1 MRMRDQQR
9 RSLHTRHRGDVP
21 RANARALAAAVAVL
35 ALTAGAA
42 RADVTAS
49 YDGSLS
55 PKAGAAAIV
64 SGGLAQSGKD
74 VLGTWALSTDTLT
87 DVYSMVGKAKKT
99 KVKLRGT
106 SQTGTGAKLNVNARI
121 VGDALQGKA
130 KLKGPGLSLKG
141 GIVMTPRTDVE
152 PEPPESCDSQFF
164 DGQVMGHVLTICQSC
179 HIQGGTAQNTT
190 FRVTPNDAKATQAS
204 VALHINRH
212 DPANSRILQKPLQH
226 IPHGGGLR
234 IVEGSEEHQILE
246 EWVNMVA
253 AGEQCAS
260 GPQVELVP
268 IAAHELLMRAS
279 MDLRGMRPAIA
290 QLDAVER
297 DPNAYAGFVD
307 QYLGSPE
314 FLERVKDVYDDAL
327 LVRREDDD
335 DERRPE
341 TAALYGEALELIA
354 YIVKNDRP
362 FTEIGNGNYTVAN
375 ATFQSNPDRL
385 AYPMM
390 PVSGNAWQPTT
401 YLDGRPH
408 GGLLSTSAFYSV
420 WDTNNTNVNRRRA
433 NRWSIVFHCY
443 NFLDTPVDVTRDVD
457 NNDEDAVLSAV
468 TTRQDCRAC
477 HDTLDPLA
485 SFIFPL
491 DRADRGFED
500 GDPNNFF
507 SADPERWRWA
517 NKRPPA
523 VYGQPGQDLRDLGR
537 LLVEHPR
544 FAECQTQRAFEM
556 LFLRKPQT
564 NAEITTVRG
573 IANSFAGEDGF
584 VYRKMVRRLMLSEV
598 YRNRPV
604 NEDPRWVRRT
614 SPERLERLIQDLTGF
629 VWTREAGSE
638 EEPLPPVPLLTSE
651 EDGYRIILGGINGY
665 SVTGRNHALN
675 ASVSMVARKVATVA
689 ADATLE
695 RDLELPWGQR
705 KLLSGVRGDETPE
718 DDEAAIRNH
727 LSRIARRLYGSH
739 YPADGPYVDV
749 WFNLYQSLYRDRTQS
764 GEDEDDV
771 QGTQSERAWRG
782 VLIAMLRSP
791 KLLIY

>member
-1 MRMRDQQR
+1 MRMSDQQR

-21 RANARALAAAVAVL
+21 RTGAHAVAAALALL
-35 ALTAGAA
+35 ALTASAA

-49 YDGSLS
+49 YDGTLT
-55 PKAGAAAIV
+55 PKAAASAIV
-64 SGGLAQSGKD
+64 SGGLAQTGKD
-74 VLGTWALSTDTLT
+74 VLGTWALSTEALT
-87 DVYSMVGKAKKT
+87 DVYAVIGKAKKT
-99 KVKLRGT
+99 KVKLKGT
-106 SQTGTGAKLNVNARI
+106 SQSGTGAKLTVNAKLS
-121 VGDALQGKA
+121 GTTLQGKA
-130 KLKGPGLSLKG
+130 KIKGPGVSLKG
-141 GIVMTPRTDVE
+141 SIVMTPRADVE

-164 DGQVMGHVLTICQSC
+164 EGQVMGHVLTICQSC
-179 HIQGGTAQNTT
+179 HIDGGTAQNTT
-190 FRVTPNDAKATQAS
+190 FRVTPNDPQATQAS

-212 DPANSRILQKPLQH
+212 DPASSRILQKPLQH

-234 IVEGSEEHQILE
+234 IIEGSEEHQILE
-246 EWVNMVA
+246 EWVNLVA
-253 AGEQCAS
+253 AGEQCAT

-279 MDLRGMRPAIA
+279 MDLRGMRPSVAE
-290 QLDAVER
+290 LDAVESDASSYER
-297 DPNAYAGFVD
+297 FVD
-307 QYLGSPE
+307 QYLAGPE

-335 DERRPE
+335 DDRREE

-390 PVSGNAWQPTT
+390 PVTGAAWQPTT

-457 NNDEDAVLSAV
+457 NNDQDAVLSAV

-491 DRADRGFED
+491 DHADRGFED
-500 GDPNNFF
+500 GDPENFF
-507 SADPERWRWA
+507 SADAERWRWA

-564 NAEITTVRG
+564 NGEITTVRE
-573 IANSFAGEDGF
+573 IANHFAGEDHW
-584 VYRKMVRRLMLSEV
+584 VYRKMVRRLMTSDV
-598 YRNRPV
+598 YKSRPV
-604 NEDPRWVRRT
+604 DGDPRWVRRT
-614 SPERLERLIQDLTGF
+614 SPERLERLVEDLTGF

-638 EEPLPPVPLLTSE
+638 EEPLPAVPLLTSE

-689 ADATLE
+689 GNATVE
-695 RDLELPWGQR
+695 QDLSLPDGQR
-705 KLLSGVRGDETPE
+705 KLLRGVRGDENPA
-718 DDEAAIRNH
+718 DDEEAIRGH
-727 LSRIARRLYGSH
+727 LSRIARRLYGNH
-739 YPADGPYVDV
+739 HPADGPYVDV
-749 WFNLYQSLYRDRTQS
+749 WWNLFQSLYQDGTQS
-764 GEDEDDV
+764 GEEEDDV
-771 QGTQSERAWRG
+771 AGTRSERAWRG

>member
-9 RSLHTRHRGDVP
+9 RSLHARHRGDVFT
-21 RANARALAAAVAVL
+21 AAIAVL
-35 ALTAGAA
+35 ALAA
-42 RADVTAS
+42 SAAHADVTAS
-49 YDGSLS
+49 YDGTLT
-55 PKAGAAAIV
+55 PKGGTAAIV

-74 VLGTWALSTDTLT
+74 VLGTWALSTEALT
-87 DVYSMVGKAKKT
+87 DVYAVVGTTKKS
-99 KVKLRGT
+99 KVKLKGT
-106 SQTGTGAKLNVNARI
+106 SQSGTGVKMSFSGKI
-121 VGDALQGKA
+121 MGTSLQGKA
-130 KLKGPGLSLKG
+130 KLKGPGTKLTGTL
-141 GIVMTPRTDVE
+141 VMTPRADVE
-152 PEPPESCDSQFF
+152 PEPPESCDSEFF
-164 DGQVMGHVLTICQSC
+164 EGQVMGHVLTICQSC
-179 HIQGGTAQNTT
+179 HVEGGTAQNTT
-190 FRVTPNDAKATQAS
+190 FRVTPNDPQATQAS
-204 VALHINRH
+204 VATHINTH

-234 IVEGSEEHQILE
+234 IIEGSEEHKILE
-246 EWVNMVA
+246 EWVDLVA
-253 AGEQCAS
+253 AGEQCAT

-279 MDLRGMRPAIA
+279 MDLRGMRPAVA
-290 QLDAVER
+290 QLDAVEA
-297 DPNAYAGFVD
+297 DPKAYAGFVD
-307 QYLGSPE
+307 QYLKSPE

-327 LVRREDDD
+327 LVRREDDN
-335 DERRPE
+335 DERRKE

-375 ATFQSNPDRL
+375 ATFQSNPDRM

-390 PVSGNAWQPTT
+390 PVTGDAWQPTT

-457 NNDEDAVLSAV
+457 NNDQDAVLSAV

-491 DRADRGFED
+491 DNADRGFED
-500 GDPNNFF
+500 GDPQNFF
-507 SADPERWRWA
+507 SANAERWRWA

-537 LLVEHPR
+537 LLVGHPR

-564 NAEITTVRG
+564 NAEITTVRS
-573 IANSFAGEDGF
+573 IANQFSGEDGY
-584 VYRKMVRRLMLSEV
+584 VYRKMVRRLMLSDV

-604 NEDPRWVRRT
+604 NNDARWVRRT
-614 SPERLERLIQDLTGF
+614 SPERLERLVQDLTGF
-629 VWTREAGSE
+629 VWTREAGNE
-638 EEPLPPVPLLTSE
+638 EEPLPAVPLLTSE

-689 ADATLE
+689 ADATLL
-695 RDLELPWGQR
+695 RDLSLPYGQR
-705 KLLSGVRGDETPE
+705 KLLGGVRGDETPE
-718 DDEAAIRNH
+718 KDEVAIRAT
-727 LSRIARRLYGSH
+727 LSRIARRLYGNH
-739 YPADGPYVDV
+739 YAPDGQYVTV
-749 WFNLYQSLYRDRTQS
+749 WFNLFRSLYRDETQT

-782 VLIAMLRSP
+782 VLMAMLRSP